1 MGDHIEEEEERQCLS
16 VTATPCWSCC
26 FLNFFQDEKR
36 QKCSCLLSSV
46 SHYPADLSKRSLVH
60 NSFLL
65 LCKLSPRDDLIL
77 WIQQDYSLS
86 CSAFYYWGHGRLNL
100 RQPTKDL
107 INRACHFGLGA
118 TLTWLQSIQLAHIW
132 LGLCSAGQSSLET
145 AT

>member
-36 QKCSCLLSSV
+36 QKCSCLLSSI

-60 NSFLL
+60 NSFLP

-77 WIQQDYSLS
+77 QSL
-86 CSAFYYWGHGRLNL
+86 
-100 RQPTKDL
+100 D
-107 INRACHFGLGA
+107 
-118 TLTWLQSIQLAHIW
+118 
-132 LGLCSAGQSSLET
+132 SAGLFPQLFCLLLLGSWQ
-145 AT
+145 A